1 MASPSVPDSPLVLR
15 GRAAWG
21 RSEGLGSRDSKTE
34 QLLSATIT
42 PPKKKPFSCDA
53 RASPPQVHA
62 GPVSQGR
69 IGPSGDQG
77 RPRCNP
83 LHPMWTPCNRTRA
96 NPLLFL
102 SLVGLF

>member
-1 MASPSVPDSPLVLR
+1 MASPSVPDSRLVLR
-15 GRAAWG
+15 GWAAWG

-42 PPKKKPFSCDA
+42 PP
-53 RASPPQVHA
+53 RRSPSRVLPERH
-62 GPVSQGR
+62 PVSQGR
-69 IGPSGDQG
+69 IGPSGGQG
-77 RPRCNP
+77 RPRCIL

-102 SLVGLF
+102 ALFGLF